1 MITAYSPS
9 NSAKLLHSC
18 GPQFPLLKNEGNHS
32 TDLTESSHT
41 KISELLQ
48 DKAYN
53 TAMHTVSAQYMLV
66 IIVIAI
72 AIGAWAQGELH
83 LFR

>member
-1 MITAYSPS
+1 MRGIIAQTSQS
-9 NSAKLLHSC
+9 RHTRKLA
-18 GPQFPLLKNEGNHS
+18 
-32 TDLTESSHT
+32 
-41 KISELLQ
+41 ELLQ

-72 AIGAWAQGELH
+72 AIGAWTQELH
-83 LFR
+83 LSQ